1 MVNAISIK
9 TKLGWVSAY
18 ENNGKIFKIRFG
30 KIRKQIPSNVLNK
43 LKKNFTKN
51 VIPNKKLP
59 FIVRGNNIKH
69 NIENYNFNTVPKP
82 YFKIDNSYLIEKCD
96 FFQEIPRCGVRS
108 KLSHFRAPF

>member
-59 FIVRGNNIKH
+59 FIVRGNKTQKKVWSELRKIKSGQTKTPSKCPPCCVSPTNIFWCIAYK
-69 NIENYNFNTVPKP
+69 V
-82 YFKIDNSYLIEKCD
+82 S
-96 FFQEIPRCGVRS
+96 
-108 KLSHFRAPF
+108 